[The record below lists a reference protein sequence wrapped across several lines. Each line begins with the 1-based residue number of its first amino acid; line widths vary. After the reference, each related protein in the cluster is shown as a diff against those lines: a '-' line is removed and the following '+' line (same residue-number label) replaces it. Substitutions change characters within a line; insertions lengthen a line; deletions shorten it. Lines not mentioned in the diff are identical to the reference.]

1 VTRLLRQCCIDWK
14 IIAKDSRIYS
24 KTCVLTTNIPVFSYF
39 KSQLLDISLNKFI
52 SDSGYCSR
60 READRL
66 IEAGRVMLN
75 NKVAVT
81 GNRYQPGDEVVVD
94 GSIVNAVVKEKR
106 LIMAYNKPA
115 GITTTTDTNI
125 RGNIISFI
133 NYPKRIFP
141 IGRLDKDSEG
151 LIFLTNDGDVVNK
164 ILRAGNQ
171 HEKEYSVRVD
181 KPIDSTFLRNMS
193 EGVRIDGVKTLPC
206 RLKQS
211 GRHYFNII
219 LIQGLNRQIRKMCE
233 ALGYKVTHLQR
244 IRIMHIKLDKLAVGK
259 WRYLSDPE
267 MEALYMQV
275 AGGKQVAA
283 GRLQVAEGKQVAGD
297 RLQVAGGKQVPGQK
311 TKEGNDQK
319 KTPLSNKP
327 QRGSKKKSGSYKD
340 FRKKGKK

>member
-1 VTRLLRQCCIDWK
+1 ME
-14 IIAKDSRIYS
+14 
-24 KTCVLTTNIPVFSYF
+24 
-39 KSQLLDISLNKFI
+39 ISLNKFI
-52 SDSGYCSR
+52 SDTGYCSR

-81 GNRYQPGDEVVVD
+81 GNRYRPGDEVVVD
-94 GSIVNAVVKEKR
+94 GSIVKPAVNEKR
-106 LIMAYNKPA
+106 IIMAFNKPV

-125 RGNIISFI
+125 RGNIISYI

-181 KPIDSTFLRNMS
+181 KAIDAIFLRNMT
-193 EGVRIDGVKTLPC
+193 EGVRIDEGKTLPC
-206 RLKQS
+206 KMRQT
-211 GRHYFNII
+211 GRHSFNII

-233 ALGYKVTHLQR
+233 ALGYKVTSLQR
-244 IRIMHIKLDKLAVGK
+244 VRIMHVKLDKLAVGK
-259 WRYLSDPE
+259 WRYLSEPE
-267 MEALYMQV
+267 IEALYGAV
-275 AGGKQVAA
+275 GSSSKEAAGGRRQAA
-283 GRLQVAEGKQVAGD
+283 GGGSEQRALSSKK
-297 RLQVAGGKQVPGQK
+297 AGGERREAGGGSSEQRAVSSKRAGGERIEAAGGRQQAAAK
-311 TKEGNDQK
+311 TYTKDED
-319 KTPLSNKP
+319 S
-327 QRGSKKKSGSYKD
+327 RGKKKSGSYKE